1 MEPQIVIQLA
11 PLSPLVTREKFAES
25 VGMSYRWVT
34 ERISNG
40 EIPTVKVGGTHL
52 INLALYWKQ
61 GIRATVLKPR
71 QNKPHFS

>member
-61 GIRATVLKPR
+61 ALERPY
-71 QNKPHFS
+71 